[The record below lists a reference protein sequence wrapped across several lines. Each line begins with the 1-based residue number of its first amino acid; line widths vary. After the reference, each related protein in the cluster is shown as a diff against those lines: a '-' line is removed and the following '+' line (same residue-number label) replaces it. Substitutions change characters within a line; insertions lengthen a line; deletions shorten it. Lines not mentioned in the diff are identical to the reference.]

1 LCIGH
6 DETRRCLELT
16 DGGHFE
22 NLGLYELVKRRV
34 GTIIVSDAGVDKD
47 FKFGDLANAIE
58 KVRTDFGVSIR
69 FEPEDQILNR
79 LLPGT
84 ATNGKLTEKYKLAER
99 GYIEGVIKYP
109 PTKGESAFEGRL
121 LLIKSTLV
129 KNLPAD
135 LYSYKAHHEAFP
147 DQPTSDQFF
156 DEKQFEVY
164 RELGYRLADTMCR
177 ELDLQ
182 YA

>member
-1 LCIGH
+1 MCVGY
-6 DETRRCLELT
+6 DENRRHLELT

-22 NLGLYELVKRRV
+22 NLGLYELVRRRV

-69 FEPEDQILNR
+69 FEPEDEVLDN
-79 LLPGT
+79 LLPGS
-84 ATNGKLTEKYKLAER
+84 ASNSKLTDLYKLAMQ
-99 GYIEGVIKYP
+99 GYVKGKIKYP
-109 PTKGESAFEGRL
+109 QKNNSPAFEGWIFL
-121 LLIKSTLV
+121 LKTTMT

-135 LYSYKAHHEAFP
+135 LYSYKAQHNDFP

-156 DEKQFEVY
+156 DEKQFEAY
-164 RELGYRLADTMCR
+164 RELGYRLADSMCI
-177 ELDLQ
+177 Q
-182 YA
+182 YKSQI